1 MYAAELLMYIGI
13 VWSLYFSA
21 FVDLVVKN
29 FKSPIE
35 NAKTKVEHIWLGPAD
50 SKLASEMAK
59 CDANVRLP
67 IR

>member
-1 MYAAELLMYIGI
+1 M
-13 VWSLYFSA
+13 YFSA